1 MKNRGIGFISTAIVG
16 IIVLGML
23 LALPAILNAAA
34 DEGNISVADFTKL
47 YKNALLSPLTTA
59 AGEASDPQIAQ
70 FSQKLIQSYDLEET
84 GTGINEQSDLSEL
97 LPDLKKINKA
107 AMETPLKEAGK
118 QIQDKELAEFY
129 NRFITQCGVD

>member
-1 MKNRGIGFISTAIVG
+1 
-16 IIVLGML
+16 ML

-107 AMETPLKEAGK
+107 AMETPLEEAGK

-129 NRFITQCGVD
+129 NRFITKCGVD